1 MQLQTDTLIGIQAA
15 KIPKGYKTMTE
26 QTKRVKSK
34 IVYPNLGIVD
44 EIEEEIFV
52 RDEEN
57 CKKEKTFDK
66 NESKIKV
73 CIDI

>member
-1 MQLQTDTLIGIQAA
+1 
-15 KIPKGYKTMTE
+15 MTE
-26 QTKRVKSK
+26 QTKIVKSK
-34 IVYPNLGIVD
+34 IVYTHLGIVD